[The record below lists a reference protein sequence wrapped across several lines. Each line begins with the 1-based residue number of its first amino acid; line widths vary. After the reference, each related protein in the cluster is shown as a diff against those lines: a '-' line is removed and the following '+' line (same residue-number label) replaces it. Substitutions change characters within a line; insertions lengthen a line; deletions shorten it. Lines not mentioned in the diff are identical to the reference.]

1 MTTYTL
7 YVHKWDGPLHYYLA
21 DYRGVYTHVF
31 LNPKSIED
39 TKEYL
44 KRVAYD
50 YNSAYLA
57 TEYLVKVTDFTTWD
71 DLITNYPELLL

>member
-1 MTTYTL
+1 
-7 YVHKWDGPLHYYLA
+7 
-21 DYRGVYTHVF
+21 VF

-44 KRVAYD
+44 ERISYD
-50 YNSAYLA
+50 YNSAYLSS
-57 TEYLVKVTDFTTWD
+57 EYLEKITDFTTWD